1 MSIRSLAR
9 FGSSSP
15 RHNALWFLNRSD
27 VLGSQPLLPRVHERA
42 FAVAARRSSNLLKA
56 QYQAMLSEATVR
68 PDARQAALVDD
79 LSTLVKQLAA
89 SVHKSGGKTWTKG
102 AYVFGPVG
110 SGKSMI
116 VGMAFEAASKVL
128 GRLSR
133 CLTQASQI

>member
-1 MSIRSLAR
+1 M
-9 FGSSSP
+9 
-15 RHNALWFLNRSD
+15 
-27 VLGSQPLLPRVHERA
+27 
-42 FAVAARRSSNLLKA
+42 AARRSSNLLKA

-102 AYVFGPVG
+102 AYVCGPVG